1 MPQVALDG
9 IRVLELSDGI
19 AAPYCCKMFSDYGA
33 DVVRV
38 DTLDS
43 SPTSTLND
51 DNVEEVAL
59 YLHLN
64 ANKRSVALDLE
75 SERGRG
81 LLRDLALQCDAVVE
95 SMSPGV
101 AEGLGIGYETLSAQ
115 RPDIV
120 MTSVT
125 PFGQNGPYRGWS
137 YTELTVF
144 AMTGAMNR
152 EGLPNR
158 YPLKYGGEIAQY
170 FAGTA
175 AAAATMAALTGATFS
190 GVGDWIDISIMEV
203 MAGHPHQIGRRAPF
217 AYSGE
222 VDRRTEP
229 RTSSAG
235 GREPYAVGTFRCKDG
250 YVSFLPLGSRMW
262 PNISEMIGQPELQ
275 RDPRFSTPEGRTE
288 NRHEL
293 EEIFQSWLDA
303 HTRMEVFDAAQE
315 GGTAGR
321 PRSAL
326 ARDGGERTLQGAR
339 LLPGH
344 SSSGLRASLAHG
356 PARQTQGIAE
366 KRVHRGPRKRRG
378 QRGSPDGV
386 RGPVRSGYKRVGRER
401 GGTEWIAS
409 SRICGARCRAFA
421 RWNWPRYGPAP
432 SVACCSA
439 TWARRS

>member
-19 AAPYCCKMFSDYGA
+19 AASYCAKMFSDYGA
-33 DVVRV
+33 DVVRI
-38 DTLDS
+38 DTPDS
-43 SPTSTLND
+43 PPTSALD
-51 DNVEEVAL
+51 ADNAERIAL

-64 ANKRSVALDLE
+64 ANKRSVSLDLE
-75 SERGRG
+75 SERGRS

-101 AEGLGIGYETLSAQ
+101 AEGLGIGYETLSAH

-125 PFGQNGPYRGWS
+125 PFGQTGPYSGWS

-175 AAAATMAALTGATFS
+175 AAAATMAALAGAAFS
-190 GVGDWIDISIMEV
+190 GTGDWIDMSIMEV

-262 PNISEMIGQPELQ
+262 PNISQMIGQPELQ
-275 RDPRFSTPEGRTE
+275 RDPRFLTSEDRSE

-293 EEIFQSWLDA
+293 EEIFQSWLDS
-303 HTRMEVFDAAQE
+303 HTRMEVFDAAQK
-315 GGTAGR
+315 AG
-321 PRSAL
+321 
-326 ARDGGERTLQGAR
+326 
-339 LLPGH
+339 LPG
-344 SSSGLRASLAHG
+344 
-356 PARQTQGIAE
+356 
-366 KRVHRGPRKRRG
+366 
-378 QRGSPDGV
+378 
-386 RGPVRSGYKRVGRER
+386 GPVLHSHETVENEHFRSRGYFQDIVHPVYGHLWHTGLPLILRGMPRRAPTPAPER
-401 GGTEWIAS
+401 GANSGEALMEYLGLSEADIRELEDS
-409 SRICGARCRAFA
+409 GVVRNG
-421 RWNWPRYGPAP
+421 
-432 SVACCSA
+432 
-439 TWARRS
+439 

>member
-19 AAPYCCKMFSDYGA
+19 AAPYCAKMFSDYGA
-33 DVVRV
+33 DVVRI
-38 DTLDS
+38 DTPDS
-43 SPTSTLND
+43 PPTSALD
-51 DNVEEVAL
+51 ADSAEQVAL

-64 ANKRSVALDLE
+64 ANKRSVVLDLE

-81 LLRDLALQCDAVVE
+81 LLRDLALQCDAIVE

-101 AEGLGIGYETLSAQ
+101 AEGLGIGYEALSAKH
-115 RPDIV
+115 PDIV

-125 PFGQNGPYRGWS
+125 PFGQNGPYNGWS

-170 FAGTA
+170 FSGTA
-175 AAAATMAALTGATFS
+175 AAAATMSALAGAAFTGI
-190 GVGDWIDISIMEV
+190 GDWIDISIMEV

-250 YVSFLPLGSRMW
+250 YVSFLPLGPRMW
-262 PNISEMIGQPELQ
+262 PNISQMIGRPELQ
-275 RDPRFSTPEGRTE
+275 QDPRFLTSEDRSE

-303 HTRMEVFDAAQE
+303 HTRMEVFDAAQKAGLP
-315 GGTAGR
+315 GGPVLHSHETVENEHFRSRGYFQDIVHPVYGNLWHTGLPVILR
-321 PRSAL
+321 GMPRSAS
-326 ARDGGERTLQGAR
+326 A
-339 LLPGH
+339 
-344 SSSGLRASLAHG
+344 
-356 PARQTQGIAE
+356 PA
-366 KRVHRGPRKRRG
+366 P
-378 QRGSPDGV
+378 
-386 RGPVRSGYKRVGRER
+386 ER
-401 GGTEWIAS
+401 GANSGEALMEYLGLSETDIRELEDS
-409 SRICGARCRAFA
+409 GVVRNG
-421 RWNWPRYGPAP
+421 
-432 SVACCSA
+432 
-439 TWARRS
+439 

>member
-1 MPQVALDG
+1 MPQMALNG

-19 AAPYCCKMFSDYGA
+19 AASYCAKMFSDYGA

-38 DTLDS
+38 D
-43 SPTSTLND
+43 SPDHPSMSTVNA
-51 DNVEEVAL
+51 DNAERVAL

-81 LLRDLALQCDAVVE
+81 LLRDLALQCDAIVE

-101 AEGLGIGYETLSAQ
+101 AEGLGIGYETLADH

-125 PFGQNGPYRGWS
+125 PFGQTGPYSGWG
-137 YTELTVF
+137 YTELTIF

-170 FAGTA
+170 FTGTA
-175 AAAATMAALTGATFS
+175 AAAATMSALTGAAFS
-190 GVGDWIDISIMEV
+190 GIGDWVDISIMEV
-203 MAGHPHQIGRRAPF
+203 MAGHPHQVGRRGPF

-222 VDRRTEP
+222 TDNRTDP

-262 PNISEMIGQPELQ
+262 PNISRMIGQPELQ
-275 RDPRFSTPEGRTE
+275 EDPRFLTSEDRSQ
-288 NRHEL
+288 NRREL

-303 HTRMEVFDAAQE
+303 HTRMEVFDAAQR
-315 GGTAGR
+315 AG
-321 PRSAL
+321 
-326 ARDGGERTLQGAR
+326 
-339 LLPGH
+339 LPGGPVLH
-344 SSSGLRASLAHG
+344 SHETVENEHFRSRGYFQDVVHPVYGHLWHTGLPVLLTDVQRTSSS
-356 PARQTQGIAE
+356 
-366 KRVHRGPRKRRG
+366 
-378 QRGSPDGV
+378 
-386 RGPVRSGYKRVGRER
+386 
-401 GGTEWIAS
+401 
-409 SRICGARCRAFA
+409 
-421 RWNWPRYGPAP
+421 PAP
-432 SVACCSA
+432 DTGVDSREVLAEFVGLEESEI
-439 TWARRS
+439 RELEDSGVVKSG

>member
-1 MPQVALDG
+1 MPQLALNG
-9 IRVLELSDGI
+9 IRVLELSDCI
-19 AAPYCCKMFSDYGA
+19 AASYCAKMFSDYGA

-38 DTLDS
+38 DSPDNPSTSTLDS
-43 SPTSTLND
+43 E
-51 DNVEEVAL
+51 NVERVAL

-81 LLRDLALQCDAVVE
+81 LLRDLALQCDVVVE
-95 SMSPGV
+95 SMNPGV

-115 RPDIV
+115 RPDVV

-125 PFGQNGPYRGWS
+125 PFGQTGPYSDWA

-144 AMTGAMNR
+144 AMSGAMNR
-152 EGLPNR
+152 EGLPSR

-175 AAAATMAALTGATFS
+175 AAAATMSTLTGAAFS
-190 GVGDWIDISIMEV
+190 GVGDWIDISILEV

-250 YVSFLPLGSRMW
+250 HVSFLPLGSRMW

-275 RDPRFSTPEGRTE
+275 QDPRFLTSDDRSE

-293 EEIFQSWLDA
+293 EAIFQSWLDA
-303 HTRMEVFDAAQE
+303 HTRMEVFDAAQKAGLP
-315 GGTAGR
+315 GGPVLHSHETVENEQFRSRGYFQDIIHPMYGHLWHTGLPFILADV
-321 PRSAL
+321 PRSAS
-326 ARDGGERTLQGAR
+326 A
-339 LLPGH
+339 
-344 SSSGLRASLAHG
+344 
-356 PARQTQGIAE
+356 PA
-366 KRVHRGPRKRRG
+366 P
-378 QRGSPDGV
+378 
-386 RGPVRSGYKRVGRER
+386 ER
-401 GGTEWIAS
+401 GAN
-409 SRICGARCRAFA
+409 SREVLAEYIGLAETDLRDLEDSGVVR
-421 RWNWPRYGPAP
+421 NG
-432 SVACCSA
+432 
-439 TWARRS
+439 

>member
-1 MPQVALDG
+1 MPQVALKG
-9 IRVLELSDGI
+9 IRVLELSYGI
-19 AAPYCCKMFSDYGA
+19 AASYCAKMFSDYGA

-38 DTLDS
+38 D
-43 SPTSTLND
+43 SPDHPPTPTVNA
-51 DNVEEVAL
+51 DNAEQVAL

-75 SERGRG
+75 SERGRV

-101 AEGLGIGYETLSAQ
+101 AEGLGIGYQTLAAH

-125 PFGQNGPYRGWS
+125 PFGQTGPYSGWE
-137 YTELTVF
+137 YTELTIF

-158 YPLKYGGEIAQY
+158 YPLKYGGEVAQY

-175 AAAATMAALTGATFS
+175 AAAATMSALAGAAFS
-190 GVGDWIDISIMEV
+190 GIGDRVDISIMEV
-203 MAGHPHQIGRRAPF
+203 MAGHPHQVGRRGPF

-222 VDRRTEP
+222 TDNRTDP

-262 PNISEMIGQPELQ
+262 PNISQMIGQPELQ
-275 RDPRFSTPEGRTE
+275 RDPRFLTPEDRSQ
-288 NRHEL
+288 NRREL

-303 HTRMEVFDAAQE
+303 HTRMEVFDAAQR
-315 GGTAGR
+315 AG
-321 PRSAL
+321 
-326 ARDGGERTLQGAR
+326 
-339 LLPGH
+339 LPGGPVLH
-344 SSSGLRASLAHG
+344 SHETVENEHFRSRGYFQDIVHPVYGHLWHTGLPLILRGLPRVSSS
-356 PARQTQGIAE
+356 
-366 KRVHRGPRKRRG
+366 
-378 QRGSPDGV
+378 
-386 RGPVRSGYKRVGRER
+386 
-401 GGTEWIAS
+401 
-409 SRICGARCRAFA
+409 
-421 RWNWPRYGPAP
+421 PAP
-432 SVACCSA
+432 DIGSDSREVLAEFVGLSESEI
-439 TWARRS
+439 RELEDSGVVRNG

>member
-1 MPQVALDG
+1 MPQVALNG

-19 AAPYCCKMFSDYGA
+19 AASYCAKMFSDYGA

-38 DTLDS
+38 DSPDHPSTL
-43 SPTSTLND
+43 TLND
-51 DNVEEVAL
+51 ENAEQVAL

-95 SMSPGV
+95 SMTPGV
-101 AEGLGIGYETLSAQ
+101 AEGLGIGYESLAAI

-125 PFGQNGPYRGWS
+125 PFGQTGPYSGWG
-137 YTELTVF
+137 YTELTIF

-170 FAGTA
+170 FTGTA
-175 AAAATMAALTGATFS
+175 AAAATMSALTGAAFS
-190 GVGDWIDISIMEV
+190 GVGDWIDISILEV
-203 MAGHPHQIGRRAPF
+203 MAGHPHQVGRRGPF

-222 VDRRTEP
+222 VDRRTDP

-262 PNISEMIGQPELQ
+262 PNISQMIGQPELQ
-275 RDPRFSTPEGRTE
+275 RDPRFLTSEDRSE

-303 HTRMEVFDAAQE
+303 HTRMEVFEAAQR
-315 GGTAGR
+315 AG
-321 PRSAL
+321 
-326 ARDGGERTLQGAR
+326 
-339 LLPGH
+339 LPGGPVLH
-344 SSSGLRASLAHG
+344 SHETVENEHFRSRNYFQDVVHPVYGHLWHTGLPVLLADVQRTASSPAPETGADSREVLAEFVGLEEDEIREL
-356 PARQTQGIAE
+356 E
-366 KRVHRGPRKRRG
+366 DRG
-378 QRGSPDGV
+378 V
-386 RGPVRSGYKRVGRER
+386 VRSG
-401 GGTEWIAS
+401 
-409 SRICGARCRAFA
+409 
-421 RWNWPRYGPAP
+421 
-432 SVACCSA
+432 
-439 TWARRS
+439 

>member
-1 MPQVALDG
+1 MPQVALNG

-19 AAPYCCKMFSDYGA
+19 AASYCAKMFSDYGA

-38 DTLDS
+38 DSPDHPSTL
-43 SPTSTLND
+43 TLND
-51 DNVEEVAL
+51 ENAEQVAL

-81 LLRDLALQCDAVVE
+81 LLRDLALKCDAVVE

-101 AEGLGIGYETLSAQ
+101 AEGLGIGYESLAAI

-125 PFGQNGPYRGWS
+125 PFGQTGPYSGWG
-137 YTELTVF
+137 YTELTIF

-170 FAGTA
+170 FTGTA
-175 AAAATMAALTGATFS
+175 AAAATMSALTGAAFS
-190 GVGDWIDISIMEV
+190 GVGDWIDISILEV
-203 MAGHPHQIGRRAPF
+203 MAGHPHQVGRRGPF

-222 VDRRTEP
+222 VDRRTDP

-262 PNISEMIGQPELQ
+262 PNISQMIGQPELQ
-275 RDPRFSTPEGRTE
+275 WDPRFLTSEDRSE

-293 EEIFQSWLDA
+293 EEIFQSWLDS
-303 HTRMEVFDAAQE
+303 HTRMEVFEAAQR
-315 GGTAGR
+315 AG
-321 PRSAL
+321 
-326 ARDGGERTLQGAR
+326 
-339 LLPGH
+339 LPGGPVLH
-344 SSSGLRASLAHG
+344 SHETVENEHFRSRNYFQDVVHPVYGHLWHTGLPVLLADVQRTASSPAPETGADSREVLAEFVGLEEDEIREL
-356 PARQTQGIAE
+356 E
-366 KRVHRGPRKRRG
+366 DRG
-378 QRGSPDGV
+378 V
-386 RGPVRSGYKRVGRER
+386 VRSG
-401 GGTEWIAS
+401 
-409 SRICGARCRAFA
+409 
-421 RWNWPRYGPAP
+421 
-432 SVACCSA
+432 
-439 TWARRS
+439 

>member
-38 DTLDS
+38 DAIDS
-43 SPTSTLND
+43 PSTSALNA
-51 DNVEEVAL
+51 DNVEDVAL

-125 PFGQNGPYRGWS
+125 PFGQSGPYRGWS

-170 FAGTA
+170 FSGTA
-175 AAAATMAALTGATFS
+175 AAAATMAALTGAAFS

-303 HTRMEVFDAAQE
+303 HTRMEVFDAAQKAGLP
-315 GGTAGR
+315 GGPVLHSHETVENEHFRARGYFQDIVHPVYGHLWHTGLPVR
-321 PRSAL
+321 LRGLPRSAST
-326 ARDGGERTLQGAR
+326 AA
-339 LLPGH
+339 P
-344 SSSGLRASLAHG
+344 
-356 PARQTQGIAE
+356 
-366 KRVHRGPRKRRG
+366 
-378 QRGSPDGV
+378 
-386 RGPVRSGYKRVGRER
+386 ER
-401 GGTEWIAS
+401 GADSGDVLTEYVGLSEADIRELEES
-409 SRICGARCRAFA
+409 GVVRNG
-421 RWNWPRYGPAP
+421 
-432 SVACCSA
+432 
-439 TWARRS
+439 

>member
-1 MPQVALDG
+1 
-9 IRVLELSDGI
+9 
-19 AAPYCCKMFSDYGA
+19 MFSDYGA
-33 DVVRV
+33 DVVRI
-38 DTLDS
+38 DTPDS
-43 SPTSTLND
+43 PPTSALDAN
-51 DNVEEVAL
+51 NAEQVAL
-59 YLHLN
+59 YLHLD

-81 LLRDLALQCDAVVE
+81 LLRDLALQCDAIVE

-101 AEGLGIGYETLSAQ
+101 AEGLGIGYEALSSH

-125 PFGQNGPYRGWS
+125 PFGQTGPYNGWS

-175 AAAATMAALTGATFS
+175 AAAATMAALAGAAFS

-250 YVSFLPLGSRMW
+250 YVSFLPLGPRMW
-262 PNISEMIGQPELQ
+262 PNISQMIGQPELQ
-275 RDPRFSTPEGRTE
+275 QDPRFLTSEDRSE

-303 HTRMEVFDAAQE
+303 HTRMEVFDAAQN
-315 GGTAGR
+315 AG
-321 PRSAL
+321 
-326 ARDGGERTLQGAR
+326 
-339 LLPGH
+339 LPGGPVLH
-344 SSSGLRASLAHG
+344 SHETVENEHFRSRGYFQDIVHPVHGHLWHTGLPL
-356 PARQTQGIAE
+356 IL
-366 KRVHRGPRKRRG
+366 RGMPRKA
-378 QRGSPDGV
+378 PA
-386 RGPVRSGYKRVGRER
+386 PAPER
-401 GGTEWIAS
+401 GANSGEALMEYLGLSETDIRELEDS
-409 SRICGARCRAFA
+409 GVVRNG
-421 RWNWPRYGPAP
+421 
-432 SVACCSA
+432 
-439 TWARRS
+439 

>member
-19 AAPYCCKMFSDYGA
+19 AAPYCAKMFSDYGA
-33 DVVRV
+33 DVVRI
-38 DTLDS
+38 DAPD
-43 SPTSTLND
+43 SPTTSALDAN
-51 DNVEEVAL
+51 NAEQVAL

-81 LLRDLALQCDAVVE
+81 LLRDLALQCDAIVE

-101 AEGLGIGYETLSAQ
+101 AEGLGIGYEALSSN

-125 PFGQNGPYRGWS
+125 PFGQTGPYNGWS

-170 FAGTA
+170 FAGAA
-175 AAAATMAALTGATFS
+175 AAAATMAALAGAAFS

-203 MAGHPHQIGRRAPF
+203 MAGHPHQVGRRGPF

-222 VDRRTEP
+222 TDNRTDP

-235 GREPYAVGTFRCKDG
+235 GREPYAVGTFKCKDG

-262 PNISEMIGQPELQ
+262 PNISQMIGQTELQ
-275 RDPRFSTPEGRTE
+275 QDPRFATPEDRTE

-303 HTRMEVFDAAQE
+303 HTRMEVFEAAQN
-315 GGTAGR
+315 AG
-321 PRSAL
+321 
-326 ARDGGERTLQGAR
+326 
-339 LLPGH
+339 LPG
-344 SSSGLRASLAHG
+344 
-356 PARQTQGIAE
+356 
-366 KRVHRGPRKRRG
+366 
-378 QRGSPDGV
+378 
-386 RGPVRSGYKRVGRER
+386 GPVLHSHETVDNEHFRSRNYFQDIVHPVYGHLWHTGLPVMLRDVPK
-401 GGTEWIAS
+401 TAS
-409 SRICGARCRAFA
+409 S
-421 RWNWPRYGPAP
+421 PAP
-432 SVACCSA
+432 HIGLNSRDVLMEVVGLPENEIMELEDSGVI
-439 TWARRS
+439 RNG

>member
-1 MPQVALDG
+1 MPQVALNG
-9 IRVLELSDGI
+9 IRVLELSDSI
-19 AAPYCCKMFSDYGA
+19 AASYCAKMFSDYGA

-38 DTLDS
+38 D
-43 SPTSTLND
+43 SPDHPSMSTVNA
-51 DNVEEVAL
+51 DNAERVAL

-101 AEGLGIGYETLSAQ
+101 AEGLGIGYETLAAH

-125 PFGQNGPYRGWS
+125 PFGQTGPYSGWG
-137 YTELTVF
+137 YTELTIF

-175 AAAATMAALTGATFS
+175 AAAATISALTGAAFS
-190 GVGDWIDISIMEV
+190 GIGDWVDISIMEV
-203 MAGHPHQIGRRAPF
+203 MAGHPHQVGRRGPF

-222 VDRRTEP
+222 LDRRTDP

-262 PNISEMIGQPELQ
+262 PNISRMIGQPELQ
-275 RDPRFSTPEGRTE
+275 EDPRFLTSEDRSQ
-288 NRHEL
+288 NRREL

-303 HTRMEVFDAAQE
+303 HTRMEVFDAAQR
-315 GGTAGR
+315 AG
-321 PRSAL
+321 
-326 ARDGGERTLQGAR
+326 
-339 LLPGH
+339 LPGGPVLH
-344 SSSGLRASLAHG
+344 SHETVENEHFRSRGYFQDVVHPVYGHLWHTGLPVLLTDVQRTSSS
-356 PARQTQGIAE
+356 
-366 KRVHRGPRKRRG
+366 
-378 QRGSPDGV
+378 
-386 RGPVRSGYKRVGRER
+386 
-401 GGTEWIAS
+401 
-409 SRICGARCRAFA
+409 
-421 RWNWPRYGPAP
+421 PAP
-432 SVACCSA
+432 DTGADSREVLTEFVGLEESEI
-439 TWARRS
+439 RELEDSGVVKSG

>member
-19 AAPYCCKMFSDYGA
+19 AASYCAKMFSDYGA
-33 DVVRV
+33 DVVRI
-38 DTLDS
+38 DTPDS
-43 SPTSTLND
+43 PPTSALD
-51 DNVEEVAL
+51 ADNAERIAL

-64 ANKRSVALDLE
+64 ANKRSVSLDLE

-101 AEGLGIGYETLSAQ
+101 AEGLGIGYEALSSS

-125 PFGQNGPYRGWS
+125 PFGQTGPYSGWE

-175 AAAATMAALTGATFS
+175 AAAATMAALAGAAFS
-190 GVGDWIDISIMEV
+190 GTGDWIDMSIMEV

-262 PNISEMIGQPELQ
+262 PNISQMIGQPELQ
-275 RDPRFSTPEGRTE
+275 RDPRFLTSEDRSE

-293 EEIFQSWLDA
+293 EEIFQSWLDS
-303 HTRMEVFDAAQE
+303 HTRMEVFDAAQK
-315 GGTAGR
+315 AG
-321 PRSAL
+321 
-326 ARDGGERTLQGAR
+326 
-339 LLPGH
+339 LPG
-344 SSSGLRASLAHG
+344 
-356 PARQTQGIAE
+356 
-366 KRVHRGPRKRRG
+366 
-378 QRGSPDGV
+378 
-386 RGPVRSGYKRVGRER
+386 GPVLHSHETVENEHFRSRGYFQDIVHPVYGHLWHTGLPLILRGMPRRAPTPAPER
-401 GGTEWIAS
+401 GANSGEALMEYLGLSEADI
-409 SRICGARCRAFA
+409 RELEDIGVVR
-421 RWNWPRYGPAP
+421 NG
-432 SVACCSA
+432 
-439 TWARRS
+439 

>member
-9 IRVLELSDGI
+9 IRVLELSDGV
-19 AAPYCCKMFSDYGA
+19 AASYCAKMFSDYGA
-33 DVVRV
+33 DVVRI
-38 DTLDS
+38 DTPD
-43 SPTSTLND
+43 SPTTSALD
-51 DNVEEVAL
+51 ADNAERIAL

-64 ANKRSVALDLE
+64 ANKRSVSLDLE

-81 LLRDLALQCDAVVE
+81 LLRDLALRCDAVVE

-101 AEGLGIGYETLSAQ
+101 AEGLGIGYEALSSS

-125 PFGQNGPYRGWS
+125 PFGQTGPYSGWE

-175 AAAATMAALTGATFS
+175 AAAATMAALAGAAFS
-190 GVGDWIDISIMEV
+190 GVGDWIDLSIMEV

-262 PNISEMIGQPELQ
+262 PNISQMIGQPELQ
-275 RDPRFSTPEGRTE
+275 RDPRFLTSEDRSE

-293 EEIFQSWLDA
+293 EEIFQSWLDS
-303 HTRMEVFDAAQE
+303 HTRMEVFDAAQK
-315 GGTAGR
+315 AG
-321 PRSAL
+321 
-326 ARDGGERTLQGAR
+326 
-339 LLPGH
+339 LPGGPVLH
-344 SSSGLRASLAHG
+344 SHETVENEHFRSRGYFQDIVHPVYGNLWHTGLPLTLRGMPRRAS
-356 PARQTQGIAE
+356 T
-366 KRVHRGPRKRRG
+366 
-378 QRGSPDGV
+378 
-386 RGPVRSGYKRVGRER
+386 
-401 GGTEWIAS
+401 
-409 SRICGARCRAFA
+409 
-421 RWNWPRYGPAP
+421 PAP
-432 SVACCSA
+432 GRGANSGEALMEYLGLSERDIRELEDSGVV
-439 TWARRS
+439 RNG

>member
-1 MPQVALDG
+1 MPQVALNG

-19 AAPYCCKMFSDYGA
+19 AASYCAKMFSDYGA

-38 DTLDS
+38 D
-43 SPTSTLND
+43 SPDYPSTLTLNGE
-51 DNVEEVAL
+51 NAEQVAL

-81 LLRDLALQCDAVVE
+81 LLRDLALKCDAVVE
-95 SMSPGV
+95 NMSPGV
-101 AEGLGIGYETLSAQ
+101 AEGLGIGYESLAAI

-125 PFGQNGPYRGWS
+125 PFGQTGPYSGWG
-137 YTELTVF
+137 YTELTIF

-170 FAGTA
+170 FTGTA
-175 AAAATMAALTGATFS
+175 AAAATMSALTGAVFS
-190 GVGDWIDISIMEV
+190 GVGDWIDISVMEV
-203 MAGHPHQIGRRAPF
+203 MAGHPHQVGRRGPF

-222 VDRRTEP
+222 VDRRTDP

-262 PNISEMIGQPELQ
+262 PNISQMIGRPELQ
-275 RDPRFSTPEGRTE
+275 QDPRFLTSEDRSE

-293 EEIFQSWLDA
+293 EEIFQSWLHA
-303 HTRMEVFDAAQE
+303 HTRMEVFEAAQR
-315 GGTAGR
+315 AG
-321 PRSAL
+321 
-326 ARDGGERTLQGAR
+326 
-339 LLPGH
+339 LPGGPVLH
-344 SSSGLRASLAHG
+344 SHETVENEHFRSRNYFQDVVHPVYGHLWHTGLPVLLTDVQRTASSPAPETGADSREVLAEFVGLEENEIREL
-356 PARQTQGIAE
+356 E
-366 KRVHRGPRKRRG
+366 
-378 QRGSPDGV
+378 DMGV
-386 RGPVRSGYKRVGRER
+386 VRSG
-401 GGTEWIAS
+401 
-409 SRICGARCRAFA
+409 
-421 RWNWPRYGPAP
+421 
-432 SVACCSA
+432 
-439 TWARRS
+439 

>member
-19 AAPYCCKMFSDYGA
+19 AASYCAKMFSDYGA
-33 DVVRV
+33 DVIRIDSPDHPPVSSV
-38 DTLDS
+38 DA
-43 SPTSTLND
+43 
-51 DNVEEVAL
+51 DNVEQVAL
-59 YLHLN
+59 HLHLN

-81 LLRDLALQCDAVVE
+81 ILRDLALQCDAVVE

-101 AEGLGIGYETLSAQ
+101 AEGLGIGYEAISTR

-125 PFGQNGPYRGWS
+125 PFGQTGPYRSWG

-175 AAAATMAALTGATFS
+175 AAAATMAALAGAAFS

-222 VDRRTEP
+222 VDRRIEP

-262 PNISEMIGQPELQ
+262 PNISQMIGQPGLQ
-275 RDPRFSTPEGRTE
+275 QDPRFLTSEDRSE

-303 HTRMEVFDAAQE
+303 HTRMEVFDAAQK
-315 GGTAGR
+315 AG
-321 PRSAL
+321 
-326 ARDGGERTLQGAR
+326 
-339 LLPGH
+339 LPGGPVLH
-344 SSSGLRASLAHG
+344 SYETVENEHFRSRGYFQDIVHPVYGHLWHTGLPLILRGAPRRAST
-356 PARQTQGIAE
+356 PA
-366 KRVHRGPRKRRG
+366 P
-378 QRGSPDGV
+378 
-386 RGPVRSGYKRVGRER
+386 ER
-401 GGTEWIAS
+401 GGNSGEALMEYLGLSERDIRELEDS
-409 SRICGARCRAFA
+409 GIVRNG
-421 RWNWPRYGPAP
+421 
-432 SVACCSA
+432 
-439 TWARRS
+439 

>member
-1 MPQVALDG
+1 MPQVALNG
-9 IRVLELSDGI
+9 IRVIELSDSI
-19 AAPYCCKMFSDYGA
+19 AASYCAKMFTDYGA

-38 DTLDS
+38 DSPDHP
-43 SPTSTLND
+43 PTSTVNA
-51 DNVEEVAL
+51 DNAEQVAL
-59 YLHLN
+59 HLHLN

-101 AEGLGIGYETLSAQ
+101 AEGLGIGYETLAAH

-125 PFGQNGPYRGWS
+125 PFGQTGPYSGWG
-137 YTELTVF
+137 YTELTIF

-175 AAAATMAALTGATFS
+175 AAAATMSALAGAAFS
-190 GVGDWIDISIMEV
+190 GVGDWIDLSIMEV
-203 MAGHPHQIGRRAPF
+203 MAGHPHQVGRRGPF

-222 VDRRTEP
+222 LDRRTDP

-262 PNISEMIGQPELQ
+262 PNISQMIGRPELQ
-275 RDPRFSTPEGRTE
+275 QDPRFLTSEDRTE

-293 EEIFQSWLDA
+293 EEIFQSWLQV
-303 HTRMEVFDAAQE
+303 HTRMEVFDAAQR
-315 GGTAGR
+315 AG
-321 PRSAL
+321 
-326 ARDGGERTLQGAR
+326 
-339 LLPGH
+339 LPG
-344 SSSGLRASLAHG
+344 
-356 PARQTQGIAE
+356 
-366 KRVHRGPRKRRG
+366 
-378 QRGSPDGV
+378 
-386 RGPVRSGYKRVGRER
+386 GPVLHSHEAVENEHFRSRNYFQDVVHPVYGHLWHTGLPVLLTDVQR
-401 GGTEWIAS
+401 TAS
-409 SRICGARCRAFA
+409 S
-421 RWNWPRYGPAP
+421 PAP
-432 SVACCSA
+432 ETGADSREVLAEFVGLEESEI
-439 TWARRS
+439 RELEESGVVRNG

>member
-19 AAPYCCKMFSDYGA
+19 AAPYCAKMFADYGA

-38 DTLDS
+38 DSPDQPPASALDA
-43 SPTSTLND
+43 
-51 DNVEEVAL
+51 DNVERVAL

-75 SERGRG
+75 SERGRS
-81 LLRDLALQCDAVVE
+81 LLRDLALQCDLVVE

-101 AEGLGIGYETLSAQ
+101 AQGLGIGYDTLSAT

-125 PFGQNGPYRGWS
+125 PFGQTGPYRGWG

-175 AAAATMAALTGATFS
+175 AAGASMAALAGAAFS
-190 GVGDWIDISIMEV
+190 GIGDWIDLSIMEV

-262 PNISEMIGQPELQ
+262 PNISQMIGQPELQ
-275 RDPRFSTPEGRTE
+275 RDPRFLTSEDRSE

-303 HTRMEVFDAAQE
+303 HTRMEVFDAAQK
-315 GGTAGR
+315 AG
-321 PRSAL
+321 
-326 ARDGGERTLQGAR
+326 
-339 LLPGH
+339 LPG
-344 SSSGLRASLAHG
+344 
-356 PARQTQGIAE
+356 
-366 KRVHRGPRKRRG
+366 
-378 QRGSPDGV
+378 
-386 RGPVRSGYKRVGRER
+386 GPVLRSHETVENEHFRSRGYFQDITHPVYGHLWHTGLPLILRGLPRNASSAAPER
-401 GGTEWIAS
+401 GA
-409 SRICGARCRAFA
+409 
-421 RWNWPRYGPAP
+421 N
-432 SVACCSA
+432 SA
-439 TWARRS
+439 ETLMEYVGLSEADIRELEESGVVRNG

>member
-19 AAPYCCKMFSDYGA
+19 AASYCAKMFSDYGA
-33 DVVRV
+33 DVVRI
-38 DTLDS
+38 DTPDS
-43 SPTSTLND
+43 PPTSALD
-51 DNVEEVAL
+51 ADNAERIAL

-64 ANKRSVALDLE
+64 ANKRSVSLDLE
-75 SERGRG
+75 SGRGRG

-101 AEGLGIGYETLSAQ
+101 AEGLGIGYEALSSS

-125 PFGQNGPYRGWS
+125 PFGQTGPYSGWE

-175 AAAATMAALTGATFS
+175 AAAATMAALAGAAFS
-190 GVGDWIDISIMEV
+190 GVGDWIDLSIMEV

-262 PNISEMIGQPELQ
+262 PNISQMIGQPELQ
-275 RDPRFSTPEGRTE
+275 RDPRFLTSEDRSE

-293 EEIFQSWLDA
+293 EEIFQSWLDS
-303 HTRMEVFDAAQE
+303 HTRMEVFDAAQK
-315 GGTAGR
+315 AG
-321 PRSAL
+321 
-326 ARDGGERTLQGAR
+326 
-339 LLPGH
+339 LPG
-344 SSSGLRASLAHG
+344 
-356 PARQTQGIAE
+356 
-366 KRVHRGPRKRRG
+366 
-378 QRGSPDGV
+378 
-386 RGPVRSGYKRVGRER
+386 GPVLHSHETVENEHFRSRGYFQDIVHPVYGNLWHTGLPLILRGMPRRAPTPAPER
-401 GGTEWIAS
+401 GANSGEALMEYLGLSESDI
-409 SRICGARCRAFA
+409 RELEDIGVVR
-421 RWNWPRYGPAP
+421 NG
-432 SVACCSA
+432 
-439 TWARRS
+439 

>member
-1 MPQVALDG
+1 MPQLALNG
-9 IRVLELSDGI
+9 IRVLELSDCI
-19 AAPYCCKMFSDYGA
+19 AASYCAKMFSDYGA

-38 DTLDS
+38 DSPDNPLTSALDS
-43 SPTSTLND
+43 E
-51 DNVEEVAL
+51 NVEQVAL

-81 LLRDLALQCDAVVE
+81 LLRDLALQCDVVVE
-95 SMSPGV
+95 SMNPGV
-101 AEGLGIGYETLSAQ
+101 AAGLGIGYETLSAQ

-125 PFGQNGPYRGWS
+125 PFGQTGPYSDWA

-144 AMTGAMNR
+144 AMSGAMNR
-152 EGLPNR
+152 EGLPSR

-170 FAGTA
+170 FAGTT
-175 AAAATMAALTGATFS
+175 AAAATMSALTGAAFS
-190 GVGDWIDISIMEV
+190 GVGDWIDISILEV

-250 YVSFLPLGSRMW
+250 HVSFLPLGSRMW

-275 RDPRFSTPEGRTE
+275 QYPRFLTSDDRSE

-293 EEIFQSWLDA
+293 EAIFQSWLDA
-303 HTRMEVFDAAQE
+303 HTRMEVFDAAQKAGLP
-315 GGTAGR
+315 GGPVLHSHETVENEQFRSRGYFQDIIHPMYGHLWHTGLPFILADV
-321 PRSAL
+321 PRSAS
-326 ARDGGERTLQGAR
+326 A
-339 LLPGH
+339 
-344 SSSGLRASLAHG
+344 
-356 PARQTQGIAE
+356 PA
-366 KRVHRGPRKRRG
+366 P
-378 QRGSPDGV
+378 
-386 RGPVRSGYKRVGRER
+386 ER
-401 GGTEWIAS
+401 GAN
-409 SRICGARCRAFA
+409 SREVLAEYIGLAETDLRDLEDSGVVR
-421 RWNWPRYGPAP
+421 NG
-432 SVACCSA
+432 
-439 TWARRS
+439 

>member
-1 MPQVALDG
+1 MPQVALNG

-19 AAPYCCKMFSDYGA
+19 AASYCAKMFSDYGA

-38 DTLDS
+38 D
-43 SPTSTLND
+43 SPDHPSTSTVNA
-51 DNVEEVAL
+51 DNAERVAL

-64 ANKRSVALDLE
+64 TNKRSVALDLE

-81 LLRDLALQCDAVVE
+81 LLRDLALQCDVVVE

-101 AEGLGIGYETLSAQ
+101 AEGLGIGYQTLSAH

-125 PFGQNGPYRGWS
+125 PFGQTGPYSGWE
-137 YTELTVF
+137 YTELTIF

-175 AAAATMAALTGATFS
+175 AAAATISALTGAAFS
-190 GVGDWIDISIMEV
+190 GIGDWVDISIMEV
-203 MAGHPHQIGRRAPF
+203 MAGHPHQVGRRGPF

-222 VDRRTEP
+222 TDNRTDP

-262 PNISEMIGQPELQ
+262 PNISQMIGQPELQ
-275 RDPRFSTPEGRTE
+275 RDPRFLTSEGRSE
-288 NRHEL
+288 NRREL

-303 HTRMEVFDAAQE
+303 HTRMEVFDAAQR
-315 GGTAGR
+315 AG
-321 PRSAL
+321 
-326 ARDGGERTLQGAR
+326 
-339 LLPGH
+339 LPGGPVLRSH
-344 SSSGLRASLAHG
+344 ETVENEHFRSRGYFQDIVHPVYGHLWHTGLPLILRGAPRVSSS
-356 PARQTQGIAE
+356 
-366 KRVHRGPRKRRG
+366 
-378 QRGSPDGV
+378 
-386 RGPVRSGYKRVGRER
+386 
-401 GGTEWIAS
+401 
-409 SRICGARCRAFA
+409 
-421 RWNWPRYGPAP
+421 PAP
-432 SVACCSA
+432 DIGSDSREVLAEFAGLSESEI
-439 TWARRS
+439 RELEDSGVVRNG

>member
-19 AAPYCCKMFSDYGA
+19 AASYCAKMFSDYGA
-33 DVVRV
+33 DVVRI
-38 DTLDS
+38 DTPDS
-43 SPTSTLND
+43 PPTSALD
-51 DNVEEVAL
+51 ADNAEQVAL

-81 LLRDLALQCDAVVE
+81 LLRDLALQCDAIVE

-101 AEGLGIGYETLSAQ
+101 AEGLGIGYEALSSN

-125 PFGQNGPYRGWS
+125 PFGQNGPYSGWS

-170 FAGTA
+170 FSGTA
-175 AAAATMAALTGATFS
+175 AAAATMSALAGAAFS

-250 YVSFLPLGSRMW
+250 YVSFLPLGPRMW
-262 PNISEMIGQPELQ
+262 PNISQMIGRPELQ
-275 RDPRFSTPEGRTE
+275 QDPRFLTSEDRSE

-303 HTRMEVFDAAQE
+303 HTRMEVFDAAQKAGLP
-315 GGTAGR
+315 GGPVLHSHETVENEHFRSRGYFQDIVHPVYGNLWHTGLPVILR
-321 PRSAL
+321 GMPRSAS
-326 ARDGGERTLQGAR
+326 A
-339 LLPGH
+339 
-344 SSSGLRASLAHG
+344 
-356 PARQTQGIAE
+356 PA
-366 KRVHRGPRKRRG
+366 P
-378 QRGSPDGV
+378 
-386 RGPVRSGYKRVGRER
+386 ER
-401 GGTEWIAS
+401 GANSGEVLMEYVGLSETDIRELEDS
-409 SRICGARCRAFA
+409 GVVRNG
-421 RWNWPRYGPAP
+421 
-432 SVACCSA
+432 
-439 TWARRS
+439 

>member
-19 AAPYCCKMFSDYGA
+19 AAPYCAKMFGDYGA

-38 DTLDS
+38 DAPGEP
-43 SPTSTLND
+43 PTSALSEE
-51 DNVEEVAL
+51 NVERVAL

-64 ANKRSVALDLE
+64 ANKRSVGLDLE

-81 LLRDLALQCDAVVE
+81 LLRELALQCDAIIE

-101 AEGLGIGYETLSAQ
+101 AEGLGIGYETLSAH

-125 PFGQNGPYRGWS
+125 PFGQTGPYSGWG

-175 AAAATMAALTGATFS
+175 AAAATMAALTGAVFS

-262 PNISEMIGQPELQ
+262 PNISEMIGMPELQ
-275 RDPRFSTPEGRTE
+275 RDPRFLTSEDRSE

-293 EEIFQSWLDA
+293 EEIFLSWLGER
-303 HTRMEVFDAAQE
+303 TRMEVFDAAQK
-315 GGTAGR
+315 AG
-321 PRSAL
+321 
-326 ARDGGERTLQGAR
+326 
-339 LLPGH
+339 LPGGPVLH
-344 SSSGLRASLAHG
+344 SHETVENEHFRSRGYFQDIVHPVYGNLWHTGLPLILRGMPRRAS
-356 PARQTQGIAE
+356 T
-366 KRVHRGPRKRRG
+366 
-378 QRGSPDGV
+378 
-386 RGPVRSGYKRVGRER
+386 
-401 GGTEWIAS
+401 
-409 SRICGARCRAFA
+409 
-421 RWNWPRYGPAP
+421 PAP
-432 SVACCSA
+432 GMGANSGEVLMEYVGLSE
-439 TWARRS
+439 RDIRELENSGVVRNG